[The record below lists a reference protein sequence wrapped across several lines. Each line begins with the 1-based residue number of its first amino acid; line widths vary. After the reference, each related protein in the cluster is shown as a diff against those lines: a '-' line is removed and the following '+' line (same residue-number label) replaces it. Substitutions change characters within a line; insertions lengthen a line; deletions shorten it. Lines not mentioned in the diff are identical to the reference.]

1 MVPHRQTWAFVAGKF
16 LTDPIWWF
24 FLFWAP
30 GFLQKNFGLTVPQLV
45 APITVLY
52 IISDVGSVAG
62 GWRSFFVVEGGARIN
77 TRTKEGLLLFAP
89 RAGPAGF
96 ALHAGKLWKARV
108 LVGAAP

>member
-24 FLFWAP
+24 YLFWAP

-62 GWRSFFVVEGGARIN
+62 GGLSSFVIKGGAPLHTAR
-77 TRTKEGLLLFAP
+77 KAAMLVFAP
-89 RAGPAGF
+89 RAGPVGF
-96 ALHAGKLWKARV
+96 ASFPGH
-108 LVGAAP
+108 